1 MRRFA
6 AMTAAATNEVLRSI
20 GDYELLV
27 KIGEGG
33 MGTVY
38 KARCRSSGQVVALK
52 LVPSD
57 VVADTILIKRFEKE
71 FLTAKTLDHPN
82 IVRALDYQAMQDEAI
97 LTMEFVDGISLG
109 EKLEREGRLPEAA
122 AILIVA
128 QVAQALHHAHQ
139 RGLIH
144 RDVKPDNVLLTP
156 EGQAKL
162 ADLGLVKEMEA
173 SQGLTN
179 TGRALGTPHFM
190 APEQFRSAKSANVR
204 SDVFSL
210 GATLYI
216 MVTGELPFQA
226 KGPLAVFTKMVK
238 NDLIRPRKL
247 NPALS
252 EHVERVIC
260 KALNANPLV
269 RPASCR
275 EFLGE
280 VLGAESGMAEAR
292 SDETDLDLWYVEYED
307 ERGTKQMAV
316 GPTKNLRRSLQQGLL
331 GDPHKAKIGRYCFGP
346 AKVPLMDSEF
356 KEHVVD
362 RERPG
367 LTEQQ
372 ASATTTSAV
381 PEAKTG
387 RDSSHSS
394 GCMVSCTPDGAEPR
408 SDSRTLLDKLAWPLF
423 FALAFAGGVLLSLFI
438 F

>member
-1 MRRFA
+1 
-6 AMTAAATNEVLRSI
+6 
-20 GDYELLV
+20 
-27 KIGEGG
+27 
-33 MGTVY
+33 
-38 KARCRSSGQVVALK
+38 
-52 LVPSD
+52 
-57 VVADTILIKRFEKE
+57 
-71 FLTAKTLDHPN
+71 
-82 IVRALDYQAMQDEAI
+82 
-97 LTMEFVDGISLG
+97 MEFVDGISLG

-122 AILIVA
+122 AILIIA

-226 KGPLAVFTKMVK
+226 KGPLAVFTKMMK

-247 NPALS
+247 NPTLS

-260 KALNANPLV
+260 KALNADPQV

-275 EFLGE
+275 DFLRE
-280 VLGAESGMAEAR
+280 VLGAESGTPETR
-292 SDETDLDLWYVEYED
+292 SDETDLDLWYVEYEN
-307 ERGTKQMAV
+307 ELGTYQMAV
-316 GPTKNLRRSLQQGLL
+316 GTTQNLRRSLQHGRL
-331 GDPHKAKIGRYCFGP
+331 GDPHKAKVGRYCFGP
-346 AKVPLMDSEF
+346 AKDPLMDSEF
-356 KEHVVD
+356 KDHALD
-362 RERPG
+362 RERSG
-367 LTEQQ
+367 LTEHQ
-372 ASATTTSAV
+372 SPATTTSSAS
-381 PEAKTG
+381 P
-387 RDSSHSS
+387 SS
-394 GCMVSCTPDGAEPR
+394 GCMVSCARDGAEPR
-408 SDSRTLLDKLAWPLF
+408 SDSRTLFDKIALPLF
-423 FALAFAGGVLLSLFI
+423 FALAFAGGILLSLF
-438 F
+438 FL